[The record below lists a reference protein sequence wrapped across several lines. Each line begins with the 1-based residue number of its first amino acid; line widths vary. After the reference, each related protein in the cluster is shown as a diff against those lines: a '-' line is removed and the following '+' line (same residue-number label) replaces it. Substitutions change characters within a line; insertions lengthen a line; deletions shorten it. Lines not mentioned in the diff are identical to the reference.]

1 MNFTEEHICFQ
12 VPGKQKLDILKYV
25 AAKAKELN
33 ICDNSEGLLIDLL
46 HREEEFSTGLQ
57 DGFAIPHARSSH
69 VKEASILF
77 LKTEDEVEWG
87 TMDGNN
93 VHYLFSLLVPKENEG
108 NVHLMMLSQLATC
121 LLEDDFK
128 DYVKKCDDKQA
139 LVSYI
144 YKGMEESV

>member
-12 VPGKQKLDILKYV
+12 VPGEQKLDVLKYV
-25 AAKAKELN
+25 ADKAEELN
-33 ICDNSEGLLIDLL
+33 ICDDPKGLLADLL
-46 HREEEFSTGLQ
+46 HREDEFSTGLQ

-77 LKTEDEVEWG
+77 LKTEHAIEWG
-87 TMDGNN
+87 TMDDQK

-128 DYVKKCDDKQA
+128 EYVKECDDKQA

-144 YKGMEESV
+144 YKGMEESA